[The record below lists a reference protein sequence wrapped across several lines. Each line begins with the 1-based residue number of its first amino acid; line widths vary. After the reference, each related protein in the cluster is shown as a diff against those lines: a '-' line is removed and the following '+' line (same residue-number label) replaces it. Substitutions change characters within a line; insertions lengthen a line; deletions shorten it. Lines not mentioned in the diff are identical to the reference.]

1 MLRGYAA
8 PEPPLGCATLD
19 APDYL
24 RIAKTGSTTAL
35 EFIKRTDCVRH
46 GHLARAYTH
55 HGDIPRDRMQR
66 GKPTVVV
73 MRDPCERARSTLNW
87 WRSITTRDHPVH
99 NLSSLAELAAYVGTL
114 PRTMPRIWSGA
125 DYHRLYA
132 LVWEQARYI
141 NRCTHVI
148 CFDEGGGLER
158 ALQKLCRTSQPLR
171 QLNLGSGNA
180 SAAPAPS
187 SHVTPSRQ
195 QGREGDAADCKPI
208 RQLYR
213 GDELLWQAHCRGKHA
228 AADTVAAHAAADT
241 VAAHAPSPGLLPAVR
256 VDVVPRQDRV
266 AAVAA
271 EARRRARRDLLRR
284 ELARTAAPKS
294 AVAVANCVGTSLEG
308 AAARPRPPPS
318 PCAQHARRSA
328 VDARCTIR
336 YRCTTRV

>member
-55 HGDIPRDRMQR
+55 HGDIPRDSMQR

-132 LVWEQARYI
+132 LVWEQARYV
-141 NRCTHVI
+141 NRCTQVI

-241 VAAHAPSPGLLPAVR
+241 VAAHAPSP
-256 VDVVPRQDRV
+256 
-266 AAVAA
+266 
-271 EARRRARRDLLRR
+271 ARA
-284 ELARTAAPKS
+284 AAPKR
-294 AVAVANCVGTSLEG
+294 AVAVAVHVAVANCRHLAGG
-308 AAARPRPPPS
+308 CGGKAAAAAVALRRARS
-318 PCAQHARRSA
+318 PVGSGCKVYNTVSVYNACMRGE
-328 VDARCTIR
+328 VKPLG
-336 YRCTTRV
+336 